1 MNSITQLL
9 FPVTGAK
16 RKHILCRAFLLYLT
30 VPARSLL
37 RATNSRAKRV
47 RPARRDAHLAPH
59 PPNPAS
65 VSAASTAAPNVII
78 WFLVPEVTRSQN
90 ANVRRVRLVAV
101 FTTLLLATSA
111 PQTPTV
117 RSDPSSR
124 FMSKIAFGPSSGQT
138 LVP

>member
-1 MNSITQLL
+1 MHVPASGKRRALL
-9 FPVTGAK
+9 PLAPVHSLLQPRSVPEKWRELPHSPPPAPGKCRILAHSPTVTGAK

-78 WFLVPEVTRSQN
+78 WFLVPGLR
-90 ANVRRVRLVAV
+90 
-101 FTTLLLATSA
+101 TL
-111 PQTPTV
+111 
-117 RSDPSSR
+117 
-124 FMSKIAFGPSSGQT
+124 MSVGFDW
-138 LVP
+138 